1 MTLYEFLAFMTIPAG
16 GLLIGAWAY
25 WIATRPEK
33 KPHHP
38 PAE

>member
-1 MTLYEFLAFMTIPAG
+1 MTTHQAIALLMPSVG

-25 WIATRPEK
+25 WIASRPEK

-38 PAE
+38 AE